1 METNS
6 LQGLLT
12 SLINV
17 DQDCIRNAIG
27 VWCIPAL
34 MFPAYVIVF
43 VLFFEMC
50 SPLAA
55 FPLLTESIGTSGSG
69 TNMFFP

>member
-27 VWCIPAL
+27 GSYR

-43 VLFFEMC
+43 VLFLKMC
-50 SPLAA
+50 SPSVA
-55 FPLLTESIGTSGSG
+55 FLLLTESIGMSGSG
-69 TNMFFP
+69 TNMLFP